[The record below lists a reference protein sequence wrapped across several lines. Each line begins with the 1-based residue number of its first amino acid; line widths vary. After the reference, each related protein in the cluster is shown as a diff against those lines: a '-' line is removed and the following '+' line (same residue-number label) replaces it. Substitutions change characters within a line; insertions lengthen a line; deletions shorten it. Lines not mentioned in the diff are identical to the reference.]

1 MVNVAA
7 RADELS
13 QGFVRL
19 QERHPSVQATRSI
32 GLMGMI
38 DLQDRDGQLLANLG
52 GHPSALKYLKA
63 DLLEAG
69 VYAFM
74 RWSHLCA
81 FPPLNIS
88 QEELQ
93 FGLSAFDSALTKLDQ
108 RLGF

>member
-1 MVNVAA
+1 MTSKEQLHANVLHWVNVL
-7 RADELS
+7 E
-13 QGFVRL
+13 GNK
-19 QERHPSVQATRSI
+19 EEEE
-32 GLMGMI
+32 
-38 DLQDRDGQLLANLG
+38 NLTD
-52 GHPSALKYLKA
+52 A

-88 QEELQ
+88 QEELH
-93 FGLSAFDSALTKLDQ
+93 FGLSAFDSALTQLDQ